1 MSDTNRLRLT
11 MPSPQMRA
19 VYVMAIV
26 FGFLGTLFVMQF
38 HEPPEA
44 ARGALNIML
53 GSLGTQ
59 LAAVGAWFFSGNRRE
74 ETE

>member
-44 ARGALNIML
+44 ARGAPEHHV
-53 GSLGTQ
+53 GQPGH
-59 LAAVGAWFFSGNRRE
+59 AARGGGRVVL
-74 ETE
+74 